1 MNADRLIGIGCVV
14 LGLVLYLL
22 GTGKDAADAYVFPN
36 ICGMVMGGL
45 GVIMVLT
52 AGTPETTEGGS
63 GVISSVPWS
72 KLWPAFVILVAYLYL
87 AEIIGFFTSS
97 FLTFVALGI
106 TYSAQTQYLP
116 VTGRCIPIA
125 FGFLAVLYA
134 LFVLL
139 LKVQLPAGMFF

>member
-1 MNADRLIGIGCVV
+1 MNAERVIGIGCVA
-14 LGLVLYLL
+14 LGLVLYFF
-22 GTGKDAADAYVFPN
+22 GTGKEATDAYVFPN

-52 AGTPETTEGGS
+52 AGAQETTEGGS
-63 GVISSVPWS
+63 SVISSVPWG
-72 KLWPAFVILVAYLYL
+72 KLWPAFVVLVAYLYL

-106 TYSAQTQYLP
+106 TYSAQTEYLP
-116 VTGRCIPIA
+116 VTRRCIPIA